1 MWLPTNICCSLTA
14 APRHPYPCAPQAA
27 GKENAVAS
35 PAPALQAL
43 PDEPEAASDSD
54 GTPLLPP
61 PPPPPRRRPAAVGTL
76 SLSLESTCSMQRQ
89 RLSRSMQLKA

>member
-61 PPPPPRRRPAAVGTL
+61 PPPPRRRPAAVGTL

>member
-1 MWLPTNICCSLTA
+1 MWLPTNICCSQTA

-27 GKENAVAS
+27 GKKNAVAS
-35 PAPALQAL
+35 PAPALQPL

-61 PPPPPRRRPAAVGTL
+61 PPPPRRRPAAVGTL
-76 SLSLESTCSMQRQ
+76 SLALESTCSMERQ
-89 RLSRSMQLKA
+89 RLSRSVQLKA